1 MVEELETR
9 LTCEAG
15 LCTPAWR
22 VGVGCL
28 GGGGNAEG
36 AGEAA
41 KLPGHL
47 FLSHG
52 PDATTGSQ
60 AGRTP
65 SAIAPQGTTDP
76 GHA

>member
-28 GGGGNAEG
+28 GEAEG

-60 AGRTP
+60 AGRIP
-65 SAIAPQGTTDP
+65 SAIAPQGPTDP